1 MLREVGI
8 GIVTNL
14 PTRYTSGC
22 ENVGNAKINVS
33 SCVDNEMDGKGREG
47 TRIGLFIW
55 VYMYLI
61 GILVPVLESRGVSK

>member
-14 PTRYTSGC
+14 PTRYTTSGC

-33 SCVDNEMDGKGREG
+33 YCVDNEMDGKGREG
-47 TRIGLFIW
+47 KGQGSGYSFGYTCI
-55 VYMYLI
+55 
-61 GILVPVLESRGVSK
+61 